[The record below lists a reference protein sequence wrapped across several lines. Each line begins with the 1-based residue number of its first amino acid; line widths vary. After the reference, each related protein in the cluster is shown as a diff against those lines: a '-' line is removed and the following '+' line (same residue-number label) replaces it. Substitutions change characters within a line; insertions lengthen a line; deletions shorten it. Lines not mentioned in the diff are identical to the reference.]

1 MDKLKNYTDEMATT
15 HLDDSQ
21 IINRIEITVSTKNV
35 PFAGTD
41 AKVFMSCGAL
51 GTYFLSTPG
60 EDDFEMREIKTY
72 NFETDFTVGDLR
84 KATIE
89 LGHDNTGKNPGW
101 CVSGFR
107 VQIKLQGP
115 DILYL
120 YKLWGG
126 IGWLAKDKAPFYSTV
141 IELQEGAK

>member
-1 MDKLKNYTDEMATT
+1 MDKLKNYTEELATS

-21 IINRIEITVSTKNV
+21 IINRIEVTVSTKNI

-41 AKVFMSCGAL
+41 AKVFMNCGGL
-51 GTYFLSTPG
+51 GTYFLNTPG
-60 EDDFEMREIKTY
+60 EDDFEMGDIKTY
-72 NFETDFTVGDLR
+72 IFETNCKVGELR

-89 LGHDNTGKNPGW
+89 LGQDNTGKHPGW

-107 VQIKLQGP
+107 IQMKLQGP

-126 IGWLAKDKAPFYSTV
+126 IGWLAKDKAPFYTTV
-141 IELQEGAK
+141 IELQDGAK